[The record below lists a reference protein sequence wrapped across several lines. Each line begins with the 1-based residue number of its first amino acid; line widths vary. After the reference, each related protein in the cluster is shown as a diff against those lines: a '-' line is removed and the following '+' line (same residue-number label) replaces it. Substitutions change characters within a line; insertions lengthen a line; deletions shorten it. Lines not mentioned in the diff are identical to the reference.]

1 MAGLPHIV
9 NSRCFSHI
17 LGVSTVFPSRR
28 CYPKLSWLCCSWFV
42 TVVVAAVA
50 NVVGVVV
57 VVDASLVA
65 VAVVAVVSVVV
76 AVVVVVV
83 AVVAHVDPVKL
94 RQWHL
99 TKLHCCCHC
108 HRC

>member
-28 CYPKLSWLCCSWFV
+28 CYPQLSWLCCSWFF
-42 TVVVAAVA
+42 TVVVSAVA
-50 NVVGVVV
+50 DVVGVVIV
-57 VVDASLVA
+57 VVTSVVA
-65 VAVVAVVSVVV
+65 VAVVV

-83 AVVAHVDPVKL
+83 AVVVLSINEK
-94 RQWHL
+94 
-99 TKLHCCCHC
+99 KNN
-108 HRC
+108 